1 MYPAYS
7 PGLGSRPRLQSLHPF
22 RQLISAGSHPNGA
35 WTGGGGGSGH
45 SGYGPEPPEYD
56 YHSGPPAPS
65 GGSYSYHSTAG
76 TGYGV
81 PPPAPH
87 PHPNPHPH
95 PPVHPPTGG
104 TGYGYGGGGGGGKK
118 KGGGG
123 GGGGK
128 KGKRGSS
135 TITALTLLSC
145 LFLVNLLQGC
155 IKDHM
160 DSMNPTVM
168 VMTTD
173 IRRSSLNKMGDM
185 NSREQGSSAGVVASG
200 GANLVMQ
207 PADMLASAALNS
219 ASVME
224 AMKPYVNLQSPY
236 SGVMTKPLDV
246 MASQPHQQPPPAPGT
261 VVTHYQPQSVE
272 QPQVSYA
279 PRPPFYDQQHQPD
292 VYEPRPSYGAPVPQ
306 YGPPSQSNYSPR
318 PSNNEPPPPSYQQN
332 QQPPIYMGSP
342 MDQPQ
347 LQHGYGNN
355 DYSPP
360 PPPPQQPS
368 SYSTP
373 RNPFYDPPNPSYHN
387 SYKGVYTASQHSP
400 DNGYQKYP
408 AQKYP
413 QKYQEEE
420 ALPGDSYHHHQGPVP
435 WSSSQS
441 SSSVVSGP
449 IRRATIVSISPTI
462 KWVSVPSNVDDHTDF
477 DQHAEEADEIR
488 RSSRYD
494 EISFNDKP

>member
-1 MYPAYS
+1 MIFYALEFLILKIFSS
-7 PGLGSRPRLQSLHPF
+7 PIF
-22 RQLISAGSHPNGA
+22 SHD
-35 WTGGGGGSGH
+35 
-45 SGYGPEPPEYD
+45 PPEYD

-87 PHPNPHPH
+87 PHPHPH
-95 PPVHPPTGG
+95 PPIHPPTGG
-104 TGYGYGGGGGGGKK
+104 TGYDYGGGGGGGGGGKK

-123 GGGGK
+123 K
-128 KGKRGSS
+128 KGRSGTS
-135 TITALTLLSC
+135 TITALTLLS
-145 LFLVNLLQGC
+145 FFFFVNLLQGC
-155 IKDHM
+155 IKEHM

-185 NSREQGSSAGVVASG
+185 NSREQHSVSPGVVATG

-219 ASVME
+219 ATVME

-236 SGVMTKPLDV
+236 SGVTNKPLDV
-246 MASQPHQQPPPAPGT
+246 MASQPHQQPPPGPG
-261 VVTHYQPQSVE
+261 VMQYQPQNIE

-279 PRPPFYDQQHQPD
+279 RPPLYDPHQPD
-292 VYEPRPSYGAPVPQ
+292 VYEQRPSYGPPPGPVSQNPQ
-306 YGPPSQSNYSPR
+306 YGNPGR
-318 PSNNEPPPPSYQQN
+318 PSNHEPPPPYQ

-342 MDQPQ
+342 MEHATHH
-347 LQHGYGNN
+347 HGYDNGNN
-355 DYSPP
+355 DYHSPP
-360 PPPPQQPS
+360 PTSPPPL
-368 SYSTP
+368 YSTP
-373 RNPFYDPPNPSYHN
+373 RNPFYDQPNPQSNHN
-387 SYKGVYTASQHSP
+387 SYKGVYVASQHSS

-408 AQKYP
+408 PQKYPP

-420 ALPGDSYHHHQGPVP
+420 AAPLPGDSYYHSQNQGPVP

-462 KWVSVPSNVDDHTDF
+462 KWVSVPSNIDDHTDF
-477 DQHAEEADEIR
+477 EHSASEAEEIR

-494 EISFNDKP
+494 ELSFNDKP